1 MSSSEIIRCK
11 ECGQVFDTIESLKEH
26 EKSEKEDQELQNKRL
41 WSGVLMA
48 SSGLNSGL
56 NKVNIVCF
64 SMVLSKSSI
73 LLSIIGNIRL
83 ELPLWLSKLQKLLI
97 SA

>member
-41 WSGVLMA
+41 WSGALMA
-48 SSGLNSGL
+48 YSGLNSGL
-56 NKVNIVCF
+56 KINIVCF

-83 ELPLWLSKLQKLLI
+83 ELPLLLSKLQKLLI
-97 SA
+97 ST

>member
-41 WSGVLMA
+41 WSGALMV

-56 NKVNIVCF
+56 KINIVCF
-64 SMVLSKSSI
+64 SIVLSKSSI

-83 ELPLWLSKLQKLLI
+83 ELPLLLSNLQKLLI
-97 SA
+97 SI